1 MILSLFALVLDE
13 TPCPRRRV
21 SFPILINNPTSDT
34 EESSEA
40 DDDRWPPYTNEE
52 YESNDGASSERGS
65 FWTSISKSW
74 FTTLAIAV
82 AMIPST
88 AVIMAFLYL
97 DLNTT
102 DLCLDWQHHNNTLPF
117 SVKRLR
123 VIGDSVEAVITNLWF
138 PLTSVVLF
146 GWEEFKRR
154 YLSTFYVA
162 FIFGAMTIIYY
173 LFLLV
178 FGVYDTSVYYRIP
191 ANLLFFSGIICCSF
205 VILCNI
211 RANRSRNYT
220 LSYSKRHIFAL
231 VSAEFLA
238 CSVLAYIYRYS
249 IVPKFNR
256 IKQENL
262 NKFMAAAIAPAIT
275 IIPAAICK
283 HFIAL
288 GRSYQVVNPMR
299 SFVLVYFIRG
309 GVILL
314 YRTMQADFKNIWL
327 FIGLSLFSGFLNIL
341 EKATHGIRIKM
352 WRSIISLL
360 NRTVCCQG
368 LNELPRDTPH
378 YRRLK
383 ADLEIQD
390 MLFEYST
397 LVLSQGYFVLYFVES
412 FQLSVSS
419 FCLESLKRVAIGIG
433 IDFCFNCL
441 SNFVQIH
448 CYNIPVGR
456 VWKEDWKRHMLAN
469 FIIVIVIVSYF
480 SPVLVSV
487 FQARETGTSNRQ
499 YIARNCTFF

>member
-1 MILSLFALVLDE
+1 MLTEIIDMILSLFALVLDE

-97 DLNTT
+97 DLNTS

-178 FGVYDTSVYYRIP
+178 FVVYDTSVYYRIP

-211 RANRSRNYT
+211 R
-220 LSYSKRHIFAL
+220 
-231 VSAEFLA
+231 
-238 CSVLAYIYRYS
+238 
-249 IVPKFNR
+249 
-256 IKQENL
+256 
-262 NKFMAAAIAPAIT
+262 
-275 IIPAAICK
+275 
-283 HFIAL
+283 
-288 GRSYQVVNPMR
+288 
-299 SFVLVYFIRG
+299 
-309 GVILL
+309 
-314 YRTMQADFKNIWL
+314 
-327 FIGLSLFSGFLNIL
+327 
-341 EKATHGIRIKM
+341 
-352 WRSIISLL
+352 
-360 NRTVCCQG
+360 
-368 LNELPRDTPH
+368 
-378 YRRLK
+378 
-383 ADLEIQD
+383 
-390 MLFEYST
+390 
-397 LVLSQGYFVLYFVES
+397 
-412 FQLSVSS
+412 
-419 FCLESLKRVAIGIG
+419 
-433 IDFCFNCL
+433 
-441 SNFVQIH
+441 
-448 CYNIPVGR
+448 
-456 VWKEDWKRHMLAN
+456 
-469 FIIVIVIVSYF
+469 
-480 SPVLVSV
+480 
-487 FQARETGTSNRQ
+487 
-499 YIARNCTFF
+499 